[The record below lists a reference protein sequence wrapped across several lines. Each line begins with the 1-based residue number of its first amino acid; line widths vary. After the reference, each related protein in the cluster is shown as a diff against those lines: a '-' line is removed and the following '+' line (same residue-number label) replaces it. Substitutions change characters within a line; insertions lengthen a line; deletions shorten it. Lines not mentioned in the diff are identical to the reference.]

1 MTTVTRRPRASIK
14 PAQRDML
21 ERLNS
26 EAAKIHWSELARFF
40 AAGKTIYVAAGQDL
54 LRVASAAIADE
65 HGAIRQWMEE
75 GSVQLVTDAQAQ
87 RWFEDDARVW
97 ALVIAPWVL
106 VQEDTMH

>member
-1 MTTVTRRPRASIK
+1 MTTVTRRPRANTK
-14 PAQRDML
+14 PSQREML

-54 LRVASAAIADE
+54 LRVASAAIADD
-65 HGAIRQWMEE
+65 HGKIRQWMEE
-75 GSVQLVTDAQAQ
+75 GSVQLVNDAQAQ
-87 RWFEDDARVW
+87 RWHENDTRVW

-106 VQEDTMH
+106 VQEDATH